1 MVEYNNAGEPDST
14 EYCSH
19 PPETQPTQEY
29 SQIDPR
35 RTGSNH
41 LDLNDND
48 IADVI
53 CILHPA
59 SKAAARLIDS
69 MATQHSPML
78 LHGFRA
84 GLLGSSAQLAP
95 EREMLTSDE
104 EGTFIAAGSV
114 SPRRGPGDIALRF
127 SANVKD
133 PGCGFIFGRKRE
145 ICDVVL
151 DESNKQKRVSNAHF
165 RIFINPSGVL
175 MLEDLSTNG
184 TYVDNLAVGGRK
196 GNTYRAHPTRMLC
209 QGSNIEILCEP
220 VSDNIRF
227 VVRIPLREQRED
239 EYADNFHGYMA
250 NMQAANR
257 GMLAHYRKGQPLLPN
272 GQNEAL
278 IPSLATTLTEPP
290 GIRPDY
296 GMAWSG
302 GEKYRCTGVL
312 GKGAFATVYLL
323 ATRMDGELFAA
334 KELEKKRF
342 MRRGILDKRL
352 ESEIRIMEDVRHPN
366 IVQFYDTVET
376 PQHLYIIMEY
386 VPYGDLTG
394 YLKDPAHPTL
404 SESLGKIMT
413 RQILDALA
421 HLHGKGTTHRDIKPD
436 NILIHNLEP
445 FSIKLTDF
453 GLSKNVNENETILR
467 TFCGTLLYCAP
478 EVFPFYDTA
487 MKPKQQKRQR
497 GSSGRSYG
505 QLCDLWSYAAV
516 LWHVLCKQPPYV
528 GIVDGTGRAMFDNIM
543 DNQLEIGHLLAYN
556 ISPACIAFL
565 CSMLNVQPEKRPSI
579 AECFQTS
586 WLNGIGPSPDTSRL
600 DTTMLASIDEED
612 EESDDE
618 DDHDDWSIDEEELPP
633 IAQVDG
639 SSSFGLHPQ
648 AKRQKADALHDVK
661 EMTVVGSSPGSAF
674 QPTRTHGGLP
684 YPTPA
689 TTQAPA
695 KVNAAALRSSGVF
708 GRPQDSSFDE
718 DISDSP
724 KDSRR
729 MNSRSASN
737 SVAQELQF
745 PMPPTVGGAQSLPHD
760 ESSIGEEVTSM
771 VRDMNMESPDSAV
784 GGVHDH
790 TATPGTPG
798 NIVKPVDNS
807 SPISKPQPLGSQELT
822 PKQALPFRRRID
834 MPVPASFYYDPYKP
848 ETHNLE
854 YASKKSGFDYVT
866 AAAAAGGQAS
876 AGSKAAIPTTP
887 SRKGEDAGASKT
899 EQSFVNAPF
908 LKPQPI
914 LGRLITTSDSFVTV
928 SLSLTGKVTTWGRSP
943 TCSIVYKDGHDTR
956 IPRFALELFF
966 HAAGIDEAIRGGVN
980 WTNLDGLELLI
991 MTGSSKGISVNG
1003 VTLPDRDEQGRK
1015 CFGRLYTGDE
1025 VCVSRPDQ
1033 GGVET
1038 ERLTFRCEVNIGR
1051 SRKERRSRSSRFVV
1065 EVEKANPSKAS

>member
-35 RTGSNH
+35 RTGTNN

-59 SKAAARLIDS
+59 SRAAARLIDS
-69 MATQHSPML
+69 MASQQSPML

-95 EREMLTSDE
+95 ELELMTSDE

-127 SANVKD
+127 SAHVKD
-133 PGCGFIFGRKRE
+133 PACGFIFGRKRE

-184 TYVDNLAVGGRK
+184 TYVDNVAVGGRK
-196 GNTYRAHPTRMLC
+196 SNTYRAHPTRMLC

-239 EYADNFHGYMA
+239 EYADNFHSYMA
-250 NMQAANR
+250 NMQSANR
-257 GMLAHYRKGQPLLPN
+257 DTLALYRKGQPLFPN
-272 GQNEAL
+272 GQHEAL

-302 GEKYRCTGVL
+302 GDKYRCTGVL

-404 SESLGKIMT
+404 SESLGKVMT

-436 NILIHNLEP
+436 NILIHTLEP
-445 FSIKLTDF
+445 FSVKLTDF

-478 EVFPFYDTA
+478 EVFPFYDSA
-487 MKPKQQKRQR
+487 IKPKQQKRQR

-516 LWHVLCKQPPYV
+516 LWHVLCKHPPYV

-543 DNQLEIGHLLAYN
+543 DNQLEVNHLLAYN

-586 WLNGIGPSPDTSRL
+586 WLDGSGPSPSTSAL
-600 DTTMLASIDEED
+600 NTMLASIDEED
-612 EESDDE
+612 EESYDE
-618 DDHDDWSIDEEELPP
+618 DDHDDWSMDEEELPP

-648 AKRQKADALHDVK
+648 AKRQKAEAVYDLREA
-661 EMTVVGSSPGSAF
+661 TVVGSSPGSVF
-674 QPTRTHGGLP
+674 QPIRTHGGLP

-689 TTQAPA
+689 TTQSPA

-718 DISDSP
+718 DMSDVP

-729 MNSRSASN
+729 MSSRSAS
-737 SVAQELQF
+737 QELQF
-745 PMPPTVGGAQSLPHD
+745 PMPPTGAGAQTLPQD

-790 TATPGTPG
+790 TTTPGTPG
-798 NIVKPVDNS
+798 NVVKSVDYS
-807 SPISKPQPLGSQELT
+807 SPLSKPQALGSQELT
-822 PKQALPFRRRID
+822 PKQPLPFRRRID

-854 YASKKSGFDYVT
+854 YASKQSGIDYV
-866 AAAAAGGQAS
+866 AAAAAAAAQQAS
-876 AGSKAAIPTTP
+876 AGSKP
-887 SRKGEDAGASKT
+887 AGASTNSEAARVQSKT
-899 EQSFVNAPF
+899 EPSFTNAPF
-908 LKPQPI
+908 LKPQPV
-914 LGRLITTSDSFVTV
+914 LGRLFTTPDSFATV
-928 SLSLTGKVTTWGRSP
+928 SLSLTGKVTTFGRNP
-943 TCSIVYKDGHDTR
+943 TCSIVYKDGHDIR
-956 IPRFALELFF
+956 IPKVALELFF
-966 HAAGIDEAIRGGVN
+966 YAAGIDQAIREGAD
-980 WTNLDGLELLI
+980 WTKLDGLELLI
-991 MTGSSKGISVNG
+991 MTGSSKGISVNN
-1003 VTLPDRDEQGRK
+1003 VFLPDRDEQGRK

-1025 VCVSRPDQ
+1025 VCVSR
-1033 GGVET
+1033 GGVEMQS
-1038 ERLTFRCEVNIGR
+1038 LTFKCEVNIGK
-1051 SRKERRSRSSRFVV
+1051 SKKERRSRSSRFVV
-1065 EVEKANPSKAS
+1065 ETEKANLPKA